1 MTKTTYKR
9 KDFIKGLLTVSEG
22 EPISIMVRIMA
33 IDMQSKYRC
42 SL

>member
-22 EPISIMVRIMA
+22 EPRTMVGSVATGR
-33 IDMQSKYRC
+33 QVGTV
-42 SL
+42 LEE